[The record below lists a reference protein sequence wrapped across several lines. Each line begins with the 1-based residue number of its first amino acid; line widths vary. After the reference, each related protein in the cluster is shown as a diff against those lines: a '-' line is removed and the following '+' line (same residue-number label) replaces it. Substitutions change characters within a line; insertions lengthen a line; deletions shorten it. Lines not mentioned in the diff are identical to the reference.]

1 MELTPKTIIY
11 GVSALGTVASLIGS
25 GGNMG
30 NSLDALNRL
39 RAANQ
44 QEMVTSAELER
55 AEASRKQQTVIANS
69 RYKACELIVAGGGKQ
84 KITFPAINPNTIVTD
99 RNTGT
104 PLVRGTTICD
114 AYGNTAIL
122 NEQGKATA
130 FAFTGDRNAVQIRM
144 KRYRGGLY
152 AQPVAGGQQ

>member
-1 MELTPKTIIY
+1 MDLTPKNLIY
-11 GVSALGTVASLIGS
+11 GVSAIGAAVSLIG

-55 AEASRKQQTVIANS
+55 AEASRKQQTVIAND

-84 KITFPAINPNTIVTD
+84 KITFPAINPATVITD
-99 RNTGT
+99 RNTGA
-104 PLVRGTTICD
+104 PLVRGTVVCD

-122 NEQGKATA
+122 DQQGKATA

-152 AQPVAGGQQ
+152 AQPVAGGQ